1 MKRLSLLRLLL
12 IIALPIQALGA
23 TAKSDAKS
31 DNIDYNAIRDHFAAA
46 LRGDTAAFASDLTV
60 SSRHIAEVSARIW
73 EQWQQANAG
82 FDEEK
87 LPSVLSPLDGFIPTI
102 KNDHAVRWRLP
113 TDLEPDATLPF
124 FFGTKGTPSDSTGG
138 KYPLIIYLHGSGP
151 KYPEWITG
159 LKLAR
164 SFNDAPSI
172 YVIPQIPNTGQYY
185 RWWQKSKQWA
195 WRKLLRQIMLRTD
208 SIDPDAIYITGI
220 SEGGYGSQRLASFY
234 ADYLAGAGPMAGGEP
249 LVNAPVENLR
259 NTAFTFHTGEQDSG
273 FLRNRLTQI
282 TGQALDSIQ
291 ALYPDGYVHHIEIQ
305 PGRGHAV
312 DYTRTTPWLVTHR
325 RNPWPRHV
333 IWENFE
339 MDGLYRDGFHNL
351 WVDARSNHDS
361 NSRTVYRMDI
371 DGNTIDIR
379 VSLVSYTVT
388 ESDSRFGFP
397 IGLRFART
405 AVPATT
411 GRLTV
416 YLNDSLVNL
425 NKKIRLKINGK
436 EVFKGR
442 LTPRLSDLVNSC
454 ARYFDPRRLYPASI
468 TVDLRTLAEK
478 DAEK

>member
-12 IIALPIQALGA
+12 IITLPVQALGA

-87 LPSVLSPLDGFIPTI
+87 LPSVLSPLDGFTPTI

-113 TDLEPDATLPF
+113 ADLEPDATLPF

-164 SFNDAPSI
+164 SFNDAPSV

-249 LVNAPVENLR
+249 LVNTPVENLR
-259 NTAFTFHTGEQDSG
+259 NTAFTFHTDEQDSG

-405 AVPATT
+405 SVPATT

-425 NKKIRLKINGK
+425 NKKIRLKVNGK

-442 LTPRLSDLVNSC
+442 VTPRLSDLVNSC